1 MDDYYKNLARKA
13 LSSAALFFNKK
24 NELLILKTSYKDY
37 WSLPGGVSD
46 LYESPWKTCLREIK
60 EETNLDILE
69 KRDPL
74 AVAYAFSKE
83 KEREYIQF
91 IFYGGIL
98 DDGQIKNIKVDGE
111 EVVEYKFVKIN
122 ENRIF
127 PS

>member
-1 MDDYYKNLARKA
+1 M
-13 LSSAALFFNKK
+13 
-24 NELLILKTSYKDY
+24 
-37 WSLPGGVSD
+37 
-46 LYESPWKTCLREIK
+46 
-60 EETNLDILE
+60 DILE

-111 EVVEYKFVKIN
+111 EVVEYKFVKVN